1 MYIFLILISLLNFTS
16 KGNLQVKD
24 GWIRPAGK
32 GMNTAF
38 YFSAVNNTDKADT
51 LLSVKSDVARMVQ
64 MHETFQKNG
73 MMGMRQVKAIPI
85 QAKSTLEFKPGGYH
99 VMVMNLKEDLK
110 KGDSAQFTLHFKYAG
125 DITIKAPVKMPG
137 E

>member
-38 YFSAVNNTDKADT
+38 YFKAINYSDKADI
-51 LLSVKSDVARMVQ
+51 LLSVKSDVAKMIQ
-64 MHETFQKNG
+64 MHETFNQNG
-73 MMGMRQVKAIPI
+73 MMGMRQVKSIPI
-85 QAKSTLEFKPGGYH
+85 QAKAMLEFKPGGYH
-99 VMVMNLKEDLK
+99 VMVMNLKKDLK
-110 KGDSAQFTLHFKYAG
+110 KGDSAEFTLHFKYG
-125 DITIKAPVKMPG
+125 GNITVKAPVKISG